1 MKDISEMYVNSA
13 LQSQGLMKMVCLLTL
28 DGMLS
33 DFGKVKP
40 LLICAKDNSFS
51 RVTGIKTAKYEQKSV
66 ELSGH
71 CHGQISM
78 KF

>member
-13 LQSQGLMKMVCLLTL
+13 LQSQWLMKMVCSLTL

-33 DFGKVKP
+33 DFGKNKA
-40 LLICAKDNSFS
+40 LLIHAKDNSFS
-51 RVTGIKTAKYEQKSV
+51 RVIGIKTAKYEQKCI

-71 CHGQISM
+71 CHECICM